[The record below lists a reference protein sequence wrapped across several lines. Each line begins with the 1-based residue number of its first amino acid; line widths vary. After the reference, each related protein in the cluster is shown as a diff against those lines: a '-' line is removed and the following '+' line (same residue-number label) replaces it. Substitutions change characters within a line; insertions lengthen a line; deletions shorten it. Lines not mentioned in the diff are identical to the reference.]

1 MNSDLFHCSA
11 LRRCVLEEA
20 FMNRRNTLKS
30 GLILIGSAT
39 LATLLRPVGATSQIL
54 SGGRHWATTDTLP
67 PAPVNPGLRLFFD
80 KHEATQ
86 VKAIFDRLIPADEL
100 SISASE
106 AGCVV
111 FIDHQLAGDYGK
123 GRSRFQSK
131 PFVQGTPE
139 QGDQTPLAPA
149 DIYRRGLAELDKDCR
164 YRYEKSFSQ
173 LPEEIQDQYLE
184 QLEASSIPFS
194 VITSGA
200 FFSLLLANVR
210 EGFLA
215 DPVYGGNKDMVG
227 WKMIGFP
234 GAHYDYRD
242 VVALKGQPLD
252 IPPVSLVGRI

>member
-1 MNSDLFHCSA
+1 
-11 LRRCVLEEA
+11 
-20 FMNRRNTLKS
+20 MNRRNTLKS
-30 GLILIGSAT
+30 GLVLIGSAT

-54 SGGRHWATTDTLP
+54 PGGRHWASADTLP
-67 PAPVNPGLRLFFD
+67 PAPVNPELRLFFD

-100 SISASE
+100 STSASE

-139 QGDQTPLAPA
+139 QGDQSPLAPA

-164 YRYEKSFSQ
+164 YRYDKPFSQ
-173 LPEEIQDQYLE
+173 LSEDIQDQYLE
-184 QLEASSIPFS
+184 QLEAGVIPFS
-194 VITSGA
+194 FITSGA
-200 FFSLLLANVR
+200 FFSLLLGNVR

-215 DPVYGGNKDMVG
+215 DPIYGGNRDMVG

-234 GAHYDYRD
+234 GARYDYRD

-252 IPPVSLVGRI
+252 IQPVSLIGRI